1 MQSFHSHDR
10 PPLHR
15 HDNYGSDYIG
25 SIRALSAYFDDD
37 DDDRRQREQDDDD
50 ERGVPSSPLPF
61 AVDDDDEIVGR
72 RDAPLL
78 DDGRGASLLN
88 SSMKGSFR
96 EDVLSLSHRRN
107 GDEEDDDDGGIV
119 ILPSPEEDYEE
130 EADDEWKNDQ
140 FNFEME
146 RQSQQQQQQQ
156 PSIEPLDSI
165 IMEAA
170 AHIER
175 QHNTTPI
182 NRENRD
188 SLFDFDTLMQQA
200 ESGCAT
206 LSIEAHQ
213 PLTEHDNCDAPTSSF
228 WDRFHRKLNASST
241 PSPASSSFHSPV
253 RATPRRRNQF
263 VVQVDILPTHE
274 CTFPE
279 LQHVVMDVMADV
291 HLLHLWFDPIPIVLE
306 STVLDGSGSY
316 SPPNSSSPSPSSSS
330 SPTSVSGSRGS
341 NERPSNDRRRRR
353 DGEWIEISTPPL
365 RPPHDSHLSTCLRRI
380 RVGVRSSL
388 GFPERVRSVLLVERN
403 AGRMGMTVFY
413 GKRGSGGSVTVH
425 HDFNVKREGERIV
438 ILDEVRLHPSDEE
451 DEGGRRY
458 YFYCFLCVMIRFIWR
473 LVEWMFVRW
482 YQPDLASYMAQTVTS
497 LEKLRMLIEQE
508 AAQMERE
515 DLEGGNN
522 ADLISAPLLG

>member
-10 PPLHR
+10 HPLHR

-37 DDDRRQREQDDDD
+37 HDDDRDRRQREQDDDD
-50 ERGVPSSPLPF
+50 ARGVPSSPLPF

-72 RDAPLL
+72 RDARTP
-78 DDGRGASLLN
+78 DDGRGEIRLN

-107 GDEEDDDDGGIV
+107 DDHDDDDGGIV

-130 EADDEWKNDQ
+130 EADDEWENDQ

-146 RQSQQQQQQQ
+146 RQSQQQQQQ

-175 QHNTTPI
+175 QRNTTPT
-182 NRENRD
+182 NQDKRE
-188 SLFDFDTLMQQA
+188 SLFDFDKLMQQA
-200 ESGCAT
+200 ESCAT
-206 LSIEAHQ
+206 L
-213 PLTEHDNCDAPTSSF
+213 PMDCDAPTSSF
-228 WDRFHRKLNASST
+228 WDRFHKKLNASSM
-241 PSPASSSFHSPV
+241 PSPASSTFHSPV
-253 RATPRRRNQF
+253 RATPLRRNQF

-274 CTFPE
+274 CAIPE

-306 STVLDGSGSY
+306 STVLDGSGTY
-316 SPPNSSSPSPSSSS
+316 SPPNSSSPSSSS

-341 NERPSNDRRRRR
+341 NERPSNDQRRRR

-413 GKRGSGGSVTVH
+413 GKGGSGGSVTVH

-451 DEGGRRY
+451 EEGGRRY
-458 YFYCFLCVMIRFIWR
+458 YFYCFLCAMIRFIWR